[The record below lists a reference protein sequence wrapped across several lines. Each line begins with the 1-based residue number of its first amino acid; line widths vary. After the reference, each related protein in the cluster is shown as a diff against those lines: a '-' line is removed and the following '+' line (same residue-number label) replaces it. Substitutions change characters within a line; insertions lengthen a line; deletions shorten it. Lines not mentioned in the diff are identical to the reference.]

1 MGHLPLA
8 GGTLTGTLNG
18 VAANF
23 SNTVRIQGWL
33 TGASNTNTLFSHS
46 FLGTIIQTPSNTDNA
61 AGSFFIKD
69 SAGVTHFTLNTNTD
83 VSTFAGTIES
93 GAITVSAGNVA
104 INNAVTGDASQFTI
118 VNGTGA
124 TLRMGITGSGTNEA
138 AHIKTNAG
146 EALEF
151 HIGQAS
157 NATTPDIEF
166 LADGAGID
174 FQGVNIL
181 NSSRNMTTNSRF
193 TFDYNDHYLE
203 AGTNS
208 LALKNSGG
216 TSYFIASNTGLSVTG
231 SITSGNITTTGY
243 LRGPSTF
250 TIDPAAHGDDTGTV
264 VIAGNLQVDGT
275 TTTINSTTLT
285 VDDKNITLAS
295 GSANA
300 AAADGAGFTV
310 DIGSGTLPSITYVSA
325 TDDWKFNKPT
335 RVSGLTNAGIAFS
348 STETL
353 VDGSSALPNGRIFYH
368 SSHLIYDSPSSGH
381 RFAVA
386 GNQGTNIAMVID
398 SGQRVGIGTTAP
410 AAPLHVKHAS
420 GEAKVIIQAGSNTSS
435 AVLQFGDSVDTS
447 RGGIEYTSTDD
458 MAFSTNNM
466 TEAMRIRYT
475 GNVGIGTA
483 SPAQKLQVS
492 GALVSTDQLTSPG
505 SAGSY
510 TYNATAL
517 DYSSNGARLWSWG
530 SSTARGTFNF
540 IQLEND
546 GTNQQTAMSIDS
558 SGKVGIG
565 TTAPSSILHVA
576 GGSATIPTLSSS
588 YPLTI
593 SNNGNSGLN
602 IISSGTTNAGQI
614 NFGDSGDAD
623 AGRIRYDHND
633 NSMRFTT
640 NATEYMRITSAGRV
654 SVGTSTPART
664 FHVVSSDYSV
674 ARLERTGSGGGVSL
688 EFRNGDGNIWGVSN
702 DGDEVLRFYYAGV
715 NRLQVTSGGAVR
727 FNSAFTFPTADGSAN
742 QLLKTDGSG
751 NMSWATVAGVGD
763 ADIISD
769 ADGDTKIQ
777 VEESADEDI
786 IRFDA
791 GGEEVARMQHRNNEC
806 FFDLVRRGV
815 PAATA
820 NLSFSGTGLNTNVTS
835 GYHSLVVQNNG
846 SEQFRVDSNGNVG
859 IGDSSPD
866 YKLDIIAA
874 TDDGIN
880 IQGTR
885 GFLRWN
891 SGDMEIRNEGSY
903 AMGFRTYDGSSA
915 LVERMRI
922 TSAGNVGIGTTS
934 PDAKLRI
941 DQDATATGL
950 KVTGGSGGTNIAQF
964 IRDVGANASVNINAS
979 GGDPQIQFVSA
990 GNTFALGVNS
1000 NTFEIADNSSL
1011 GANTRFS
1018 ITNAGNVGIGTTAPY
1033 YKLDTRFSDTTT
1045 ALSGGNSGNWGSNG
1059 IRIDNTNTT
1068 VGAMAL
1074 AHFRVGDAD
1083 WHIGN
1088 KRVGTDQAD
1097 FIFANEGATKMLI
1110 DHTGKVG
1117 IGTINPTSTL
1127 EIHSS
1132 AGAIPDT
1139 TNSSLQLRDTS
1150 AVAANNGGSIV
1161 FSGIYTGTSGH
1172 IGSGP
1177 YIKAYKLNA
1186 TDGDYSYGLKF
1197 ATRENGV
1204 GSQVIGLTIT
1214 PDQNVGI
1221 GTTAPQSL
1229 LHIHSGDGGT
1239 YTPNVNHDDLTI
1251 EGSGNIGLQLFSPNS
1266 NYQYIAFGDP
1276 DSANAGYIRYHHGS
1290 NSMVFRTA
1298 NSDRV
1303 TVDSSGDVGIGTT
1316 APVDRLHISGG
1327 NILLNNALEIRTK
1340 DTGGNIRTVLRANSS
1355 NELEYGWSANAPVK
1369 FMGGGSYTE
1378 RMRIH
1383 TNGNVGIGT
1392 TSPGAP
1398 LALIKPSLTTTGT
1411 GEGGLRVHRP
1421 NSASQYG
1428 YFDYGY
1434 NGGGVNIGSL
1444 YTGGGAASFGTF
1456 TFRQHSSTTS
1466 QVPMLIDNVGT
1477 VLVNGAHNNG
1487 GNANFAVDGGAY
1499 LTFYDNQVQI
1509 GNSSQNWNLK
1519 ISHDM
1524 SATANMQAW
1533 NSNIVIG
1540 SNGSN
1545 TGSATARDIIF
1556 SPQTSGTAAS
1566 TERMRIKGTGNVGIG
1581 TTSPTHKLHVA
1592 GDIRINNGSAL
1603 KLYNA
1608 AGNGWA
1614 QISYNNTLNLIEI
1627 QRDFQSGTDSTN
1639 SLGSSAKKWL
1649 SVYSDTIKAGNGTS
1663 AAPSYTFDS
1672 DQNTGMYIDSTGDT
1686 LRFSTGGAQRMF
1698 LNSAGITS
1706 ASNVYTGSGGEFRNY
1721 AGTWKAT
1728 TGTAAGDFEFRGNTG
1743 GTNTGLMYMDT
1754 STGRV
1759 AVGNGFN
1766 STNVKAALQVEVL
1779 GIETNQS
1786 SVAST
1791 SQYTC
1796 ESFPAAD
1803 FRSARYTVQVTN
1815 VTDSTYHVTEILL
1828 IHDGT
1833 TPAITEFATIFTGS
1847 AAEATFDADINSG
1860 NVRLLATPAST
1871 DSMQFK
1877 VVRHSILV

>member
-93 GAITVSAGNVA
+93 GAITVSTGNVA

-250 TIDPAAHGDDTGTV
+250 TIDPAAHGDNTGTL

-285 VDDKNITLAS
+285 VDDKNIVLAS
-295 GSANA
+295 GAANA
-300 AAADGAGFTV
+300 AAANGAGLTV
-310 DIGSGTLPSITYVSA
+310 DCGSGTDATFTYDG
-325 TDDWKFNKPT
+325 TNDEWDFNKPT

-353 VDGSSALPNGRIFYH
+353 VDGSAALPNGRIFYH
-368 SSHLIYDSPSSGH
+368 SSRLIYDSPSSGH

-398 SGQRVGIGTTAP
+398 SSQRVGIGTTAP

-558 SGKVGIG
+558 SGKVAYRNNGSS
-565 TTAPSSILHVA
+565 SSILHVA

-922 TSAGNVGIGTTS
+922 TSAGNVGIGTT
-934 PDAKLRI
+934 
-941 DQDATATGL
+941 
-950 KVTGGSGGTNIAQF
+950 
-964 IRDVGANASVNINAS
+964 
-979 GGDPQIQFVSA
+979 
-990 GNTFALGVNS
+990 
-1000 NTFEIADNSSL
+1000 
-1011 GANTRFS
+1011 
-1018 ITNAGNVGIGTTAPY
+1018 AP
-1033 YKLDTRFSDTTT
+1033 
-1045 ALSGGNSGNWGSNG
+1045 A
-1059 IRIDNTNTT
+1059 
-1068 VGAMAL
+1068 
-1074 AHFRVGDAD
+1074 
-1083 WHIGN
+1083 
-1088 KRVGTDQAD
+1088 
-1097 FIFANEGATKMLI
+1097 
-1110 DHTGKVG
+1110 
-1117 IGTINPTSTL
+1117 
-1127 EIHSS
+1127 
-1132 AGAIPDT
+1132 
-1139 TNSSLQLRDTS
+1139 
-1150 AVAANNGGSIV
+1150 
-1161 FSGIYTGTSGH
+1161 
-1172 IGSGP
+1172 
-1177 YIKAYKLNA
+1177 
-1186 TDGDYSYGLKF
+1186 
-1197 ATRENGV
+1197 
-1204 GSQVIGLTIT
+1204 
-1214 PDQNVGI
+1214 
-1221 GTTAPQSL
+1221 
-1229 LHIHSGDGGT
+1229 
-1239 YTPNVNHDDLTI
+1239 
-1251 EGSGNIGLQLFSPNS
+1251 
-1266 NYQYIAFGDP
+1266 
-1276 DSANAGYIRYHHGS
+1276 
-1290 NSMVFRTA
+1290 
-1298 NSDRV
+1298 
-1303 TVDSSGDVGIGTT
+1303 
-1316 APVDRLHISGG
+1316 
-1327 NILLNNALEIRTK
+1327 
-1340 DTGGNIRTVLRANSS
+1340 
-1355 NELEYGWSANAPVK
+1355 
-1369 FMGGGSYTE
+1369 
-1378 RMRIH
+1378 
-1383 TNGNVGIGT
+1383 
-1392 TSPGAP
+1392 
-1398 LALIKPSLTTTGT
+1398 
-1411 GEGGLRVHRP
+1411 
-1421 NSASQYG
+1421 
-1428 YFDYGY
+1428 
-1434 NGGGVNIGSL
+1434 
-1444 YTGGGAASFGTF
+1444 
-1456 TFRQHSSTTS
+1456 
-1466 QVPMLIDNVGT
+1466 
-1477 VLVNGAHNNG
+1477 
-1487 GNANFAVDGGAY
+1487 
-1499 LTFYDNQVQI
+1499 
-1509 GNSSQNWNLK
+1509 
-1519 ISHDM
+1519 
-1524 SATANMQAW
+1524 
-1533 NSNIVIG
+1533 
-1540 SNGSN
+1540 
-1545 TGSATARDIIF
+1545 
-1556 SPQTSGTAAS
+1556 
-1566 TERMRIKGTGNVGIG
+1566 
-1581 TTSPTHKLHVA
+1581 
-1592 GDIRINNGSAL
+1592 
-1603 KLYNA
+1603 
-1608 AGNGWA
+1608 A
-1614 QISYNNTLNLIEI
+1614 QIRPSRRYAL
-1627 QRDFQSGTDSTN
+1627 RR
-1639 SLGSSAKKWL
+1639 L
-1649 SVYSDTIKAGNGTS
+1649 S
-1663 AAPSYTFDS
+1663 
-1672 DQNTGMYIDSTGDT
+1672 
-1686 LRFSTGGAQRMF
+1686 
-1698 LNSAGITS
+1698 
-1706 ASNVYTGSGGEFRNY
+1706 RN
-1721 AGTWKAT
+1721 
-1728 TGTAAGDFEFRGNTG
+1728 R
-1743 GTNTGLMYMDT
+1743 
-1754 STGRV
+1754 
-1759 AVGNGFN
+1759 
-1766 STNVKAALQVEVL
+1766 
-1779 GIETNQS
+1779 
-1786 SVAST
+1786 
-1791 SQYTC
+1791 
-1796 ESFPAAD
+1796 
-1803 FRSARYTVQVTN
+1803 
-1815 VTDSTYHVTEILL
+1815 
-1828 IHDGT
+1828 
-1833 TPAITEFATIFTGS
+1833 
-1847 AAEATFDADINSG
+1847 
-1860 NVRLLATPAST
+1860 
-1871 DSMQFK
+1871 
-1877 VVRHSILV
+1877 

>member
-1 MGHLPLA
+1 MAQTIKLRRSSTSGAVPTTSSLSLGEVAINTYDGKMYIKKNDGSDAIVELSGDKLPLAGGTMTGTLAMGANAITSTGIISAAEVNINNGGSNQYPLDLGSTAATNLVLQRFQTSAGTGKTYIVAYGASHASEAGNFAIKNVVANRDIFFELASSVQPLRLTSTGATFAGTISSGAITSTGTVTATGGNSTQWNTAYTYSQVGHLPLA

-922 TSAGNVGIGTTS
+922 TSAGNVGIGTTAPGATLDLRGDMRLDGSAGTDRSIYFRNQGTVGGQVKSDKNLSLWAGNGSGSATQYLTIKEGGNVGIGTTS
-934 PDAKLRI
+934 P
-941 DQDATATGL
+941 ATGIKL
-950 KVTGGSGGTNIAQF
+950 HVEGWARLVGGLQLSATNAQIFNIA
-964 IRDVGANASVNINAS
+964 
-979 GGDPQIQFVSA
+979 
-990 GNTFALGVNS
+990 
-1000 NTFEIADNSSL
+1000 NSSL
-1011 GANTRFS
+1011 RFG
-1018 ITNAGNVGIGTTAPY
+1018 TNNDEKMRIDAAGNVGIGTTAPFTTGGAS
-1033 YKLDTRFSDTTT
+1033 KLTVAGILAIGASNADMSYIRRQST
-1045 ALSGGNSGNWGSNG
+1045 GNYAWQTY
-1059 IRIDNTNTT
+1059 DNNNT
-1068 VGAMAL
+1068 
-1074 AHFRVGDAD
+1074 
-1083 WHIGN
+1083 
-1088 KRVGTDQAD
+1088 
-1097 FIFANEGATKMLI
+1097 
-1110 DHTGKVG
+1110 
-1117 IGTINPTSTL
+1117 
-1127 EIHSS
+1127 
-1132 AGAIPDT
+1132 
-1139 TNSSLQLRDTS
+1139 
-1150 AVAANNGGSIV
+1150 GSIQLQ
-1161 FSGIYTGTSGH
+1161 
-1172 IGSGP
+1172 P
-1177 YIKAYKLNA
+1177 Y
-1186 TDGDYSYGLKF
+1186 GG
-1197 ATRENGV
+1197 
-1204 GSQVIGLTIT
+1204 
-1214 PDQNVGI
+1214 NVGI
-1221 GTTAPQSL
+1221 GTTAPSFALDVQAANGNILARFKDSDSS
-1229 LHIHSGDGGT
+1229 HSGI
-1239 YTPNVNHDDLTI
+1239 V
-1251 EGSGNIGLQLFSPNS
+1251 
-1266 NYQYIAFGDP
+1266 IAGDT
-1276 DSANAGYIRYHHGS
+1276 NAGWVGNDVGVTGEGIYYQSSNNLMRFYTNSAERIRIL
-1290 NSMVFRTA
+1290 
-1298 NSDRV
+1298 SD
-1303 TVDSSGDVGIGTT
+1303 GKVGIGTSS
-1316 APVDRLHISGG
+1316 PVDRLHISGG

-1378 RMRIH
+1378 
-1383 TNGNVGIGT
+1383 T
-1392 TSPGAP
+1392 
-1398 LALIKPSLTTTGT
+1398 
-1411 GEGGLRVHRP
+1411 
-1421 NSASQYG
+1421 Y
-1428 YFDYGY
+1428 
-1434 NGGGVNIGSL
+1434 
-1444 YTGGGAASFGTF
+1444 
-1456 TFRQHSSTTS
+1456 
-1466 QVPMLIDNVGT
+1466 
-1477 VLVNGAHNNG
+1477 
-1487 GNANFAVDGGAY
+1487 AY
-1499 LTFYDNQVQI
+1499 
-1509 GNSSQNWNLK
+1509 
-1519 ISHDM
+1519 
-1524 SATANMQAW
+1524 
-1533 NSNIVIG
+1533 
-1540 SNGSN
+1540 
-1545 TGSATARDIIF
+1545 
-1556 SPQTSGTAAS
+1556 
-1566 TERMRIKGTGNVGIG
+1566 
-1581 TTSPTHKLHVA
+1581 
-1592 GDIRINNGSAL
+1592 
-1603 KLYNA
+1603 
-1608 AGNGWA
+1608 
-1614 QISYNNTLNLIEI
+1614 SY
-1627 QRDFQSGTDSTN
+1627 
-1639 SLGSSAKKWL
+1639 
-1649 SVYSDTIKAGNGTS
+1649 
-1663 AAPSYTFDS
+1663 
-1672 DQNTGMYIDSTGDT
+1672 
-1686 LRFSTGGAQRMF
+1686 
-1698 LNSAGITS
+1698 
-1706 ASNVYTGSGGEFRNY
+1706 
-1721 AGTWKAT
+1721 
-1728 TGTAAGDFEFRGNTG
+1728 
-1743 GTNTGLMYMDT
+1743 
-1754 STGRV
+1754 
-1759 AVGNGFN
+1759 
-1766 STNVKAALQVEVL
+1766 
-1779 GIETNQS
+1779 
-1786 SVAST
+1786 
-1791 SQYTC
+1791 
-1796 ESFPAAD
+1796 
-1803 FRSARYTVQVTN
+1803 
-1815 VTDSTYHVTEILL
+1815 
-1828 IHDGT
+1828 
-1833 TPAITEFATIFTGS
+1833 
-1847 AAEATFDADINSG
+1847 
-1860 NVRLLATPAST
+1860 
-1871 DSMQFK
+1871 
-1877 VVRHSILV
+1877 

>member
-1 MGHLPLA
+1 M
-8 GGTLTGTLNG
+8 
-18 VAANF
+18 
-23 SNTVRIQGWL
+23 R
-33 TGASNTNTLFSHS
+33 
-46 FLGTIIQTPSNTDNA
+46 
-61 AGSFFIKD
+61 
-69 SAGVTHFTLNTNTD
+69 VT
-83 VSTFAGTIES
+83 
-93 GAITVSAGNVA
+93 
-104 INNAVTGDASQFTI
+104 
-118 VNGTGA
+118 
-124 TLRMGITGSGTNEA
+124 
-138 AHIKTNAG
+138 
-146 EALEF
+146 
-151 HIGQAS
+151 
-157 NATTPDIEF
+157 
-166 LADGAGID
+166 
-174 FQGVNIL
+174 
-181 NSSRNMTTNSRF
+181 
-193 TFDYNDHYLE
+193 
-203 AGTNS
+203 
-208 LALKNSGG
+208 
-216 TSYFIASNTGLSVTG
+216 
-231 SITSGNITTTGY
+231 
-243 LRGPSTF
+243 
-250 TIDPAAHGDDTGTV
+250 
-264 VIAGNLQVDGT
+264 LQVDGT

-483 SPAQKLQVS
+483 S
-492 GALVSTDQLTSPG
+492 
-505 SAGSY
+505 
-510 TYNATAL
+510 
-517 DYSSNGARLWSWG
+517 
-530 SSTARGTFNF
+530 
-540 IQLEND
+540 
-546 GTNQQTAMSIDS
+546 
-558 SGKVGIG
+558 
-565 TTAPSSILHVA
+565 PSSILHVA

-1045 ALSGGNSGNWGSNG
+1045 TLSGGNSGNWGSNG